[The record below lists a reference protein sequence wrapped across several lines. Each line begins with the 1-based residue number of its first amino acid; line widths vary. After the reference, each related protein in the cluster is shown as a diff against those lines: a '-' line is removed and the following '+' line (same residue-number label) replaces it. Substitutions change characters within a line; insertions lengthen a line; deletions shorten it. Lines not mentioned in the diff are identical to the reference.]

1 MSRDTNRD
9 ISRDISRGPR
19 RKTQSTESDWQEDD
33 WDGPEA
39 WRMSEFEAQP
49 DDRRPDSRTVLI
61 ALAVVMSVVLS
72 VGVTGMWYLR
82 QINPPDLATNG
93 KPVATNFTV
102 NSNDSLISVSARL
115 EKEGFIVNA
124 GVFRWY
130 AQRKGGIDLQ
140 PGYFALIKHEHI
152 GNIMKKLNK
161 SPSITFTKVTFP
173 EGFTVTQIAK
183 RIEDKT
189 TRITAQNFFD
199 AMNNPLLGS
208 VYFPTNIDFL
218 AAAPFRLEGLLFPDT
233 YQVSGDETASS
244 VVDRM
249 LRLMER
255 VGNQEGLSD
264 SQEKVGRSPYEVL
277 IIASIIEREAKLEV
291 DRGKISRVI
300 YNRLERGMPLQID
313 ATLYYNSGE
322 GASFT
327 DLKAVDSPYNSY
339 IYKGL
344 PPTPIAS
351 PGRAAIRA
359 ALNPSPN
366 PDLND
371 KICIG
376 IKKSSNCVYLY
387 YVLSDANGGHTF
399 AATEQDHGLNVEVS
413 RAAGYLP

>member
-1 MSRDTNRD
+1 MSRDM
-9 ISRDISRGPR
+9 SRDPGQKIQP
-19 RKTQSTESDWQEDD
+19 TNNDWQEDD

-39 WRMSEFEAQP
+39 WHSSEFETQP
-49 DDRRPDSRTVLI
+49 ADRRPDSRTVLI

-72 VGVTGMWYLR
+72 VGATGMWYLR

-102 NSNDSLISVSARL
+102 NLNDSLISVSARL
-115 EKEGFIVNA
+115 ENEGFIVNA

-130 AQRKGGIDLQ
+130 VQRKGGIDLQ

-173 EGFTVTQIAK
+173 EGYTVTQIAK

-189 TRITAQNFFD
+189 TRITARNFFD
-199 AMNNPLLGS
+199 AMNNPLLS
-208 VYFPTNIDFL
+208 SEYFPTNTDFL
-218 AAAPFRLEGLLFPDT
+218 VGVPFRLEGLLFPDT
-233 YQVSGDETASS
+233 YQVSGDETATS

-255 VGNQEGLSD
+255 VGNQEGLPD
-264 SQEKVGRSPYEVL
+264 SQNKVGKSPYEVL
-277 IIASIIEREAKLEV
+277 IIASIIEREAKLEN

-313 ATLYYNSGE
+313 ATLYYNSAD

-339 IYKGL
+339 LYSGL

-351 PGRAAIRA
+351 PGRASIRA

-366 PDLND
+366 PDLSD
-371 KICIG
+371 KICFG
-376 IKKSSNCVYLY
+376 IKKSSNCEYLY

-399 AATEQDHGLNVEVS
+399 AATEQDHALNVEVS
-413 RAAGYLP
+413 RVAGFLP

>member
-1 MSRDTNRD
+1 MSRDMNRD
-9 ISRDISRGPR
+9 MNRDPR
-19 RKTQSTESDWQEDD
+19 RKSQSTKNDWQEDN

-39 WRMSEFEAQP
+39 WRSSEFETQP
-49 DDRRPDSRTVLI
+49 ADRRPDSRTVLI
-61 ALAVVMSVVLS
+61 ALTVVLSVVLS
-72 VGVTGMWYLR
+72 VGATGMWYLR

-102 NSNDSLISVSARL
+102 NLNDSLISVSARL

-130 AQRKGGIDLQ
+130 VQRKGGIDLQ

-173 EGFTVTQIAK
+173 EGYTVTQIAK

-189 TRITAQNFFD
+189 TRITARNFFD

-208 VYFPTNIDFL
+208 EYFPTNTDFL
-218 AAAPFRLEGLLFPDT
+218 VGVPFRLEGLLFPDT
-233 YQVSGDETASS
+233 YQVSGDETATS

-255 VGNQEGLSD
+255 VGNQEGLPD
-264 SQEKVGRSPYEVL
+264 SQNKVGKSPYEVL
-277 IIASIIEREAKLEV
+277 IIASIIEREAKLEI

-313 ATLYYNSGE
+313 ATLYYNSAD

-339 IYKGL
+339 LHTGL

-351 PGRAAIRA
+351 PGRASIRA

-366 PDLND
+366 PDLSD

-376 IKKSSNCVYLY
+376 IKKSSNCEYLY

-399 AATEQDHGLNVEVS
+399 AATEQDHAFNVEIS
-413 RAAGYLP
+413 RAAGFLP

>member
-1 MSRDTNRD
+1 MSRDMNRD
-9 ISRDISRGPR
+9 MNRDPR
-19 RKTQSTESDWQEDD
+19 RKSQSTKNDWQEDN

-39 WRMSEFEAQP
+39 WRSSEFETQP
-49 DDRRPDSRTVLI
+49 ADRRPDSRTVLI

-72 VGVTGMWYLR
+72 VGATGMWYLR

-102 NSNDSLISVSARL
+102 NLNDSLISVSARL
-115 EKEGFIVNA
+115 ENEGFIVNA

-130 AQRKGGIDLQ
+130 VQRKGGIDLQ

-173 EGFTVTQIAK
+173 EGYTVTQIAK

-189 TRITAQNFFD
+189 TRITARNFFD

-208 VYFPTNIDFL
+208 EYFPTNTDFL
-218 AAAPFRLEGLLFPDT
+218 VGVPFRLEGLLFPDT
-233 YQVSGDETASS
+233 YQVSGDETATS

-255 VGNQEGLSD
+255 VGNQEGLPD
-264 SQEKVGRSPYEVL
+264 SQNKVGKSPYEVL
-277 IIASIIEREAKLEV
+277 IIASIIEREAKLEN

-313 ATLYYNSGE
+313 ATLYYNSAD

-327 DLKAVDSPYNSY
+327 DLKAVDSQYNSY
-339 IYKGL
+339 LYSGL

-351 PGRAAIRA
+351 PGRASIRA

-366 PDLND
+366 PDLSD

-376 IKKSSNCVYLY
+376 IKKSSNCEYLY

-399 AATEQDHGLNVEVS
+399 AATEQDHAFNVEVS
-413 RAAGYLP
+413 RVAGFLP

>member
-1 MSRDTNRD
+1 MSRDMNRD
-9 ISRDISRGPR
+9 MNRDPR
-19 RKTQSTESDWQEDD
+19 RKSQSTKNDWQEDN

-39 WRMSEFEAQP
+39 WRSSEFETQP
-49 DDRRPDSRTVLI
+49 ADRRPDSRTVLI

-72 VGVTGMWYLR
+72 VGATGMWYLR
-82 QINPPDLATNG
+82 QINPPDLAPNG

-102 NSNDSLISVSARL
+102 NLNDSLISVSARL
-115 EKEGFIVNA
+115 ENEGFIVNA

-130 AQRKGGIDLQ
+130 VQRKGGIDLQ

-173 EGFTVTQIAK
+173 EGYTVTQIAK

-189 TRITAQNFFD
+189 TRITARNFFD

-208 VYFPTNIDFL
+208 EYFPTNTDFL
-218 AAAPFRLEGLLFPDT
+218 VGVPFRLEGLLFPDT
-233 YQVSGDETASS
+233 YQVSGDETATS

-255 VGNQEGLSD
+255 VGNQEGLPD
-264 SQEKVGRSPYEVL
+264 SQNKVGKSPYEVL
-277 IIASIIEREAKLEV
+277 IIASIIEREAKLEN

-313 ATLYYNSGE
+313 ATLYYNSAD

-339 IYKGL
+339 LYSGL

-351 PGRAAIRA
+351 PGRASIRA

-366 PDLND
+366 PDLSD

-376 IKKSSNCVYLY
+376 IKKSSNCEYLY

-399 AATEQDHGLNVEVS
+399 AATEQDHAFNVEVS
-413 RAAGYLP
+413 RVAGFLP